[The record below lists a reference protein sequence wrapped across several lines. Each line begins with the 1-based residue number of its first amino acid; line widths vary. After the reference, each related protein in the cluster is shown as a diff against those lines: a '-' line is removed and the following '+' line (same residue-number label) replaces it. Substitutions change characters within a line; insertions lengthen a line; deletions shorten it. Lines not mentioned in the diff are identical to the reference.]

1 MQRFR
6 ARELSS
12 AGSEHLP
19 YKQGVTSSNL
29 VVPTKDTRTTRVFF
43 FIPSGRV
50 DVRQAWL
57 LWYKKSARNC
67 LQALW
72 FVEHTGVGPVTS

>member
-43 FIPSGRV
+43 LSHQAGLTYDGRGYYGIKKALAIACK
-50 DVRQAWL
+50 RFG
-57 LWYKKSARNC
+57 LWSIR
-67 LQALW
+67 
-72 FVEHTGVGPVTS
+72 ESDP